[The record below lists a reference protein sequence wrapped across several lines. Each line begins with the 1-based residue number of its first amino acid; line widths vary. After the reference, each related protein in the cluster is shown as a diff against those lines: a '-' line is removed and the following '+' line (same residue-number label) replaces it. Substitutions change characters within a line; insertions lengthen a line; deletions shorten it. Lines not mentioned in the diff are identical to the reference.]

1 MRCYF
6 RGCSQFCRGFG
17 LLLWGLSLQVSA
29 GEYGHYHPERLVT
42 IYKAHTC
49 SQIDFAYLDS
59 WLADLAAHTQAA
71 PSGFDTRDERQR
83 VMADLQVLESIVG
96 LAVLEQGTTALLKR
110 YALLA
115 TIGYP
120 LGVRGAAERAEL
132 AFNRWLLQS
141 PEDGDALYRYGQ
153 FLLASGHHKRAT
165 FYLDKA
171 FRHGVL
177 EAELPLAM
185 ALLRSGEPQQ
195 ADEHLRQDPRCRALG
210 RCGNFGQQHTARPR
224 SQPSLPG
231 KPSRLHRRR
240 RPGNPDR
247 RPRVP

>member
-6 RGCSQFCRGFG
+6 RGCIG
-17 LLLWGLSLQVSA
+17 LLLLALNLQASA
-29 GEYGHYHPERLVT
+29 GEYGHYHLERLVA
-42 IYKAHTC
+42 IDKAQAR

-59 WLADLAAHTQAA
+59 WLADLAAHTLAV
-71 PSGFDTRDERQR
+71 PSGFDSRNERR
-83 VMADLQVLESIVG
+83 RAIADVQALESIVG
-96 LAVLEQGTTALLKR
+96 LAVLELGTTALLKR
-110 YALLA
+110 CAMLA
-115 TIGYP
+115 AIGYQ
-120 LGVRGAAERAEL
+120 LGVGGAAQRAEL

-171 FRHGVL
+171 FGYGVL

-195 ADEHLRQDPRCRALG
+195 ADEHLRHYRLTHPDHPLSESMLTQ
-210 RCGNFGQQHTARPR
+210 T
-224 SQPSLPG
+224 PSLTG
-231 KPSRLHRRR
+231 AD
-240 RPGNPDR
+240 PDKLDKGAL
-247 RPRVP
+247 

>member
-1 MRCYF
+1 MRCYMW
-6 RGCSQFCRGFG
+6 GCMG
-17 LLLWGLSLQVSA
+17 LVLSVFTQQTSA

-42 IYKAHTC
+42 IDKAQAR

-110 YALLA
+110 CAMLA
-115 TIGYP
+115 TMGYQ
-120 LGVRGAAERAEL
+120 LGIRGAAERAEL

-153 FLLASGHHKRAT
+153 FLLASGHHKRAA
-165 FYLDKA
+165 FYLEKA
-171 FRHGVL
+171 FGHGVL

-185 ALLRSGEPQQ
+185 ALQRSGEHQQ
-195 ADEHLRQDPRCRALG
+195 ADEHLRHFRLTHPNHPALESMLTQVPAMAGTASGHQDKGAL
-210 RCGNFGQQHTARPR
+210 
-224 SQPSLPG
+224 
-231 KPSRLHRRR
+231 
-240 RPGNPDR
+240 
-247 RPRVP
+247 